1 MKKKLSKLENNKFF
15 VIEQSALPQIYEKV
29 VFAKKLLA
37 NKEAKDIQEAI
48 KIANISRSVFY
59 KYKDKIHLLSDTSI
73 GRKASLNILLSH
85 ETGTL
90 SKVLD
95 IFASAKVNILT
106 IYQGIPIHQ
115 IASVQLTI
123 DLSEINTDIKLLV
136 DKISNETF
144 VFKVELQIVE

>member
-1 MKKKLSKLENNKFF
+1 MKKKLSNLENNKFF

-59 KYKDKIHLLSDTSI
+59 KYKDKVHLLSDTSI

>member
-1 MKKKLSKLENNKFF
+1 MKKKLSTLENNKFF

-59 KYKDKIHLLSDTSI
+59 KYKDKVHLLSDTSI

>member
-59 KYKDKIHLLSDTSI
+59 KYKDKVHLLSDTSI

>member
-1 MKKKLSKLENNKFF
+1 MKKKLSTLENNKFF

-48 KIANISRSVFY
+48 KITNISRSVFY
-59 KYKDKIHLLSDTSI
+59 KYKDKVHLLSDTSI

>member
-1 MKKKLSKLENNKFF
+1 MKKKLSNLENNKFF

-48 KIANISRSVFY
+48 KITNISRSVFY
-59 KYKDKIHLLSDTSI
+59 KYKDKVHLLSDTSI

>member
-1 MKKKLSKLENNKFF
+1 MKKKLSNLENNKFF
-15 VIEQSALPQIYEKV
+15 VIEKSALPQIYEKV

-48 KIANISRSVFY
+48 KITNISRSVFY
-59 KYKDKIHLLSDTSI
+59 KYKDKVHLLSDTSI

-123 DLSEINTDIKLLV
+123 DLSEINTDIKFLV

>member
-1 MKKKLSKLENNKFF
+1 MKKKLSTLENNKFF

-59 KYKDKIHLLSDTSI
+59 KYKDKVHLLSDTSI

-136 DKISNETF
+136 DKISNEPF